1 MGYSNNE
8 GMKLMSKIRDN
19 EKGFTIIELIIVVA
33 IMGIIGAL
41 LVPSY
46 GTISAKA
53 RLTTDIST
61 IKTLKRTVDS
71 YRAEK
76 GRNPSSETFDDLI
89 KELKKAGY
97 LDSQVSL
104 QTDGNIITQ
113 YTEGMIKLDTQA
125 LDKNVYEK
133 AYNQLDSTTQ
143 TDWCNGVPK
152 GTKSRAEDSTT

>member
-1 MGYSNNE
+1 
-8 GMKLMSKIRDN
+8 MSKIRDN

-53 RLTTDIST
+53 RLATDIST

-76 GRNPSSETFDDLI
+76 GGNPSKETFDDLV
-89 KELKKAGY
+89 KELIKAGY

-104 QTDGNIITQ
+104 QTGGDIK
-113 YTEGMIKLDTQA
+113 YTEGTIKLDTQE

-143 TDWCNGVPK
+143 TDWCNGVPN
-152 GTKSRAEDSTT
+152 GTKSGEEDSTT